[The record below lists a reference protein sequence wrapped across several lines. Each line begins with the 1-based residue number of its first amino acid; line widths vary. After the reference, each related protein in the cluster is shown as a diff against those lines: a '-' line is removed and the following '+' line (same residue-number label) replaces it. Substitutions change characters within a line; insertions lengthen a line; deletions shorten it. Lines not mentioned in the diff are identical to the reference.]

1 MSASLDPSP
10 RETYHHGDLRTALLD
25 VAETLLD
32 EVGPEAVSLREAA
45 RRAGVSP
52 TAAYRHFAD
61 KESIQAALAV
71 RGFDAF
77 AASLA
82 EAASSEPD
90 EPLSAMGQAYVRF
103 AVARPGRFRLMFG
116 TAVAERDRHPELKAA
131 VERASV
137 GFRGAVGSCEPD
149 EHVLAMLRAWSMIHG
164 LAQLA
169 IDGMLPGYD
178 PELLARAVTTKK
190 LPASTTSRQKT
201 SSKGAGPRAS
211 K

>member
-1 MSASLDPSP
+1 MSASFVPSP

-32 EVGPEAVSLREAA
+32 EGGPEAVSLREAA

-61 KESIQAALAV
+61 KESMQAALAV

-82 EAASSEPD
+82 EAASSDPD
-90 EPLSAMGQAYVRF
+90 ELLSAMGQAYVRF
-103 AVARPGRFRLMFG
+103 AVTRPGRFRLMFG
-116 TAVAERDRHPELKAA
+116 TAVAERERHPELKAA
-131 VERASV
+131 VERASM
-137 GFRGAVGSCEPD
+137 GFRGAVGCSEPAD
-149 EHVLAMLRAWSMIHG
+149 NVLGMLRAWSMIHG
-164 LAQLA
+164 LAQLV

-190 LPASTTSRQKT
+190 LPTSNSRQNT
-201 SSKGAGPRAS
+201 SSKRAGPRTP

>member
-1 MSASLDPSP
+1 MSAPFVPSP

-25 VAETLLD
+25 IAEALLD
-32 EVGPEAVSLREAA
+32 EGGPEAVSLREAA

-61 KESIQAALAV
+61 KESMQVALAV

-77 AASLA
+77 SLSLA
-82 EAASSEPD
+82 EAASGDPD

-103 AVARPGRFRLMFG
+103 AVMRPGRFRLMFG
-116 TAVAERDRHPELKAA
+116 TAVAERERHPELKAA

-137 GFRGAVGSCEPD
+137 GFRGAIGPSESTD
-149 EHVLAMLRAWSMIHG
+149 NVLAMVRAWSMVHG
-164 LAQLA
+164 LAQLV

-178 PELLARAVTTKK
+178 PERLARAVMTRK
-190 LPASTTSRQKT
+190 
-201 SSKGAGPRAS
+201 
-211 K
+211 

>member
-1 MSASLDPSP
+1 MPASSASSS
-10 RETYHHGDLRTALLD
+10 RETYHHGDLRKALLD

-32 EVGPEAVSLREAA
+32 EGGPETVSLREAA

-61 KESIQAALAV
+61 KESMQAALAV

-82 EAASSEPD
+82 EAAAGDPD

-103 AVARPGRFRLMFG
+103 AVTRPGRFRLMFG
-116 TAVAERDRHPELKAA
+116 TAVAERERHPDLKAA

-137 GFRGAVGSCEPD
+137 GFRGAVNSSESPD
-149 EHVLAMLRAWSMIHG
+149 KVLAMLRAWSMIHG
-164 LAQLA
+164 LAQLV

-190 LPASTTSRQKT
+190 
-201 SSKGAGPRAS
+201 
-211 K
+211 

>member
-1 MSASLDPSP
+1 MSASSVPSP

-25 VAETLLD
+25 VAEVLLD
-32 EVGPEAVSLREAA
+32 EGGPEAVSLREAA

-61 KESIQAALAV
+61 KESMQAALAV
-71 RGFDAF
+71 RGFEAF
-77 AASLA
+77 ATSLA
-82 EAASSEPD
+82 EAASSEPE

-103 AVARPGRFRLMFG
+103 AVDRPGRFRLMFG
-116 TAVAERDRHPELKAA
+116 TAVAERERHPALKAA

-137 GFRGAVGSCEPD
+137 GFRGAVGGSEPA
-149 EHVLAMLRAWSMIHG
+149 EKVLEMLRAWSMIHG
-164 LAQLA
+164 LAQLV

-178 PELLARAVTTKK
+178 PAMLARVVTTKK
-190 LPASTTSRQKT
+190 LPMSTPAQKR
-201 SSKGAGPRAS
+201 SSKKSRPPHMA